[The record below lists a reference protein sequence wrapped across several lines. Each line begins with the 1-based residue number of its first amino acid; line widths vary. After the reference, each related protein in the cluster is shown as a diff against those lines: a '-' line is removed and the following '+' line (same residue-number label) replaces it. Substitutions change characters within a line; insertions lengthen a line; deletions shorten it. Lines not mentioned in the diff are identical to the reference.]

1 MNENFN
7 HPHNDPNID
16 EVLGALVEG
25 ASSILAD
32 NFIGAWLQG
41 SSATGGFDEHSDLD
55 FVIGIKRDLSEG
67 ELKDLQ
73 EFHPRLYDHPSPWSQ
88 HLEGSYIPRKTLA
101 NYRLSGQDVWYL
113 DHGMKYLER
122 SSHDNT
128 IAIKWI
134 LREKGVVLSGPHP
147 TEIIDLIPV
156 SELRL
161 DMYNTFA
168 EWGNTIIENPKEIES
183 HFYQTFAVLSY
194 SSMLYDLKQGDIRS
208 KKAGAEWIK
217 SQWDPK
223 WHDLI
228 DRAWLGRH
236 NPFQSSKRPADP
248 DDLRRTVRFVK
259 AILVEAQRTME
270 SYGLA
275 PEVDLKAA

>member
-1 MNENFN
+1 MIENYS
-7 HPHNDPNID
+7 HPHNDPEID
-16 EVLGALVEG
+16 EVLNALVKG
-25 ASSILAD
+25 ASSILS
-32 NFIGAWLQG
+32 NKFIGAWLQG

-55 FVIGIKRDLSEG
+55 FVIGIKHALSER
-67 ELKDLQ
+67 ELHALQ
-73 EFHPRLYDHPSPWSQ
+73 EFHPQLYEHPSPWSQ
-88 HLEGSYIPRKTLA
+88 HLEGSYIPRDILA
-101 NYRLSGQDVWYL
+101 DYRLSGQEVWYL
-113 DHGMKYLER
+113 DHGMKKLEC

-147 TEIIDLIPV
+147 NEIIDPIPV

-168 EWGNTIIENPKEIES
+168 EWGNTIIENPGEIES

-194 SSMLYDLKQGDIRS
+194 SSMLFDLKQGDISS

-217 SQWDPK
+217 SHWDPR

-228 DRAWLGRH
+228 DRAWFGRH
-236 NPFQSSKRPADP
+236 NPFQSVKRQADP
-248 DDLRRTVRFVK
+248 NDIRRTIQFVK
-259 AILVEAQRTME
+259 AILLEAQEFIE
-270 SYGLA
+270 SVGLK
-275 PEVDLKAA
+275 PEVDLNAA